1 MEETKEMKLMGYVA
15 IMLLALN
22 QMGNVPAMVI
32 VITMVVALAMG
43 DVQGTHPVE
52 QTQSVGGLR
61 LVQGESLIILVV
73 EQLELMIKSTTSQ
86 LLRNKHISH
95 FSQVETMDCG
105 PASLKMIAKYYGKSY
120 TVQTLRERCFITRE
134 GVSMQGISDAAEYI
148 GFRTLGVR
156 MTLEQLANEAPL
168 PCILHWNQNHFVVC
182 YKIKQKKNGDARIY
196 IADPASQKLVYQKE
210 EFLKC
215 WISTTQNN
223 KPQGLALL
231 LEPGPEFNSIKD
243 EPTSTRR
250 DLLFFLRY
258 FLPYKK
264 QIAWLLLLL
273 LAGSGVQMLFPFLTQ
288 ALVDKGVNGKDLGM
302 ITLILIAQLVFFF
315 SQMMMSFVRSWITL
329 HMNAK
334 INIALISDFLM
345 KLMRLPLHYFDTKKT
360 GDIMQRIGDH
370 SRIKQFLMG
379 SSMSIIFS
387 VFNFFVYA
395 AILGY
400 YHLPILGLFLL
411 GNTFYVLWI
420 LYFMQYRKI
429 LDTKRFNLSA
439 TEQSNIVQLVQG
451 MQEIK
456 LNNCERQRRW
466 EWESIQQK
474 LFKINVKSLK
484 LGQTQQIGSLFF
496 SEITNILITFLAAK
510 TVVEGGMTLGMMMS
524 LTYIIGQ
531 VSAPIREFITFAQT
545 FQDAKISIERLN
557 EIHQKEDEEQSIEG
571 KLVELPDDKTITLD
585 HVSFSYSGAQRGY
598 ALEDVSLVIPDH
610 KVTAIVGSSGSGKT
624 TLIKLIQGFYEPLEG
639 EIRVGG
645 IMLNMINPHLWRS
658 KTGSVMQDGFI
669 FSDSIERNIAVT
681 DDQINSERLH
691 HAIEVANIGDYIES
705 LPLRQYTKIG
715 SDGNGLSQGQ
725 RQRILIA
732 RAVYKAPEY
741 IFLDE
746 ATNALDA
753 KNERTIMENLQ
764 AFYRG
769 KTVVIA
775 AHRLSTVKNADNI
788 IVLEKGKIVE
798 QGTHLQLIK
807 RKGTY
812 FNLVKNQLELRD

>member
-1 MEETKEMKLMGYVA
+1 MIFPHFPQME
-15 IMLLALN
+15 
-22 QMGNVPAMVI
+22 
-32 VITMVVALAMG
+32 
-43 DVQGTHPVE
+43 
-52 QTQSVGGLR
+52 SV
-61 LVQGESLIILVV
+61 
-73 EQLELMIKSTTSQ
+73 
-86 LLRNKHISH
+86 
-95 FSQVETMDCG
+95 DCG

-120 TVQTLRERCFITRE
+120 SMQTLREWCFISRE

-156 MTLEQLANEAPL
+156 MTFEQLANEAPL

-182 YKIKQKKNGDARIY
+182 YKIRRKKNGDARIY

-215 WISTTQNN
+215 WISTTRNN
-223 KPQGLALL
+223 RPQGLALL

-258 FLPYKK
+258 FLPYKR

-273 LAGSGVQMLFPFLTQ
+273 LAGSGIQMLFPFLTQ
-288 ALVDKGVNGKDLGM
+288 ALVDKGVNGKDLGL
-302 ITLILIAQLVFFF
+302 ITLILIAQLVVFF

-329 HMNAK
+329 RMNAK
-334 INIALISDFLM
+334 IDIALISDFLM

-395 AILGY
+395 AVLGY

-420 LYFMQYRKI
+420 LYFMRYRKI
-429 LDTKRFNLSA
+429 LDAKRFNLSA

-466 EWESIQQK
+466 EWERIQLK
-474 LFKINVKSLK
+474 LFKINVKSLQ
-484 LGQTQQIGSLFF
+484 LGQTQQLGSLFF

-531 VSAPIREFITFAQT
+531 VSAPIRDFINFAQT

-557 EIHQKEDEEQSIEG
+557 EIHQKEDEEQLIEG

-585 HVSFSYSGAQRGY
+585 HVSFSYSGARRGY
-598 ALEDVSLVIPDH
+598 ALEDVSLVIPEH

-645 IMLNMINPHLWRS
+645 IILNTINPHLWRS

-681 DDQINSERLH
+681 DDRINSERLR
-691 HAIEVANIGDYIES
+691 HAIEIANIADYIES
-705 LPLRQYTKIG
+705 LPLRLYTKIG

-788 IVLEKGKIVE
+788 IVLEKGRIVE
-798 QGTHLQLIK
+798 QGTHQQLIK

-812 FNLVKNQLELRD
+812 FNLVKNQLELGK